1 MILSHR
7 ELPAWCAPFED
18 TAKRYSICSGDAAEV
33 REFVFTTS
41 ASGVVFE
48 AEFLHAA
55 TGVHE
60 VQKGVYPLPPDVLI
74 AAAVES
80 MRRSGVVAEPSP
92 RARLWDA
99 CVAWRD
105 KHGARSAEAAY
116 QTDRFLVA
124 CPDLGIAVCDIVGYA
139 KEAA

>member
-1 MILSHR
+1 MILSRR

-41 ASGVVFE
+41 AQGVVFE
-48 AEFLHAA
+48 GEFLHAP

-60 VQKGVYPLPPDVLI
+60 VQKGVYPIPPDVLI

-80 MRRSGVVAEPSP
+80 MRRNEKG
-92 RARLWDA
+92 
-99 CVAWRD
+99 
-105 KHGARSAEAAY
+105 SA
-116 QTDRFLVA
+116 
-124 CPDLGIAVCDIVGYA
+124 
-139 KEAA
+139 